1 VSIEPLQAQL
11 QAESQYVAPIPIES
25 TIPSAPTYS
34 VPSAPS
40 MLYPSLG
47 DYMGLELN
55 EETIAQNMPE
65 YVLATRQNASVCINK
80 IIKVIL
86 ILYKKIY
93 LKGLII

>member
-1 VSIEPLQAQL
+1 MSIEIILQAQI
-11 QAESQYVAPIPIES
+11 QAESQYVAPISIES
-25 TIPSAPTYS
+25 TAPSAPTF

-65 YVLATRQNASVCINK
+65 YALATRQNANNVY
-80 IIKVIL
+80 VT
-86 ILYKKIY
+86 LYKVCF
-93 LKGLII
+93 

>member
-1 VSIEPLQAQL
+1 MQAQI

-25 TIPSAPTYS
+25 TTPSAPIY

-65 YVLATRQNASVCINK
+65 YALATRHANNVYQYYIE
-80 IIKVIL
+80 
-86 ILYKKIY
+86 
-93 LKGLII
+93 

>member
-1 VSIEPLQAQL
+1 MLIKIILQAQV

-25 TIPSAPTYS
+25 TTPSAPTY
-34 VPSAPS
+34 VPSAPR

-65 YVLATRQNASVCINK
+65 YALATRQNANNVYQYYIE
-80 IIKVIL
+80 
-86 ILYKKIY
+86 
-93 LKGLII
+93 

>member
-1 VSIEPLQAQL
+1 VSIEPLQAQI

-25 TIPSAPTYS
+25 TIPSAPAYS
-34 VPSAPS
+34 VPSAPN

-65 YVLATRQNASVCINK
+65 YVLATRQNANVCINK

-86 ILYKKIY
+86 IRALY
-93 LKGLII
+93 LKKSI